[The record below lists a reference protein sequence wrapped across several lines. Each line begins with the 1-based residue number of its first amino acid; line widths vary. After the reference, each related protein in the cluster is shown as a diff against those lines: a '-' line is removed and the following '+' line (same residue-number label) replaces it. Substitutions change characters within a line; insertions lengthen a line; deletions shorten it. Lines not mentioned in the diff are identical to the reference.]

1 MYLERNFSMKNI
13 VCFGDSNTY
22 GYDPR
27 AAFGTRYPD
36 GTYWVD
42 ILHAK
47 TGWKFWN
54 MGVCGR
60 EIPHTSFQIQTA
72 CAELASREPSA
83 DALWIML
90 GTNDLLSGEQITA
103 ETVGLRMEAFL
114 TSLLNSF
121 PVRKLRLITPVK
133 MRQGT
138 WTTPAVIEES
148 EKLQPVFRSL
158 ADRLHISLTQTEG
171 WEIPLAFDG
180 VHFTEQGHRK
190 FAENLLRDIP
200 LL

>member
-1 MYLERNFSMKNI
+1 MKNI

-27 AAFGTRYPD
+27 SAFGSRYPD

-42 ILHAK
+42 ILHIK
-47 TGWKFWN
+47 TGCTFWN

-60 EIPHTSFQIQTA
+60 EIPHTLYQIQAA
-72 CAELASREPSA
+72 CAELAAREPSA

-90 GTNDLLSGEQITA
+90 GTNDLLSGQQITA
-103 ETVGLRMEAFL
+103 ETVGLRMEVFL
-114 TSLLNSF
+114 NSLLNNF
-121 PVRKLRLITPVK
+121 PVHKLRLIIPVK
-133 MRQGT
+133 MQQGT
-138 WTTPAVIEES
+138 WTTTEVIEES

-158 ADRLHISLTQTEG
+158 ADRLHVFLTQTES
-171 WEIPLAFDG
+171 WNIPLAFDG
-180 VHFTEQGHRK
+180 VHFTEQGHKK
-190 FAENLLRDIP
+190 FAKNLLRDIP

>member
-1 MYLERNFSMKNI
+1 MKNI

-27 AAFGTRYPD
+27 SAFGSRYPD

-42 ILHAK
+42 ILHIK
-47 TGWKFWN
+47 TGCTFWN

-60 EIPHTSFQIQTA
+60 EIPHTLYQIQAA
-72 CAELASREPSA
+72 CAELAAREPSA

-90 GTNDLLSGEQITA
+90 GTNDLLSGQQITA
-103 ETVGLRMEAFL
+103 ETVGLRMEVFL
-114 TSLLNSF
+114 NSLLNNF
-121 PVRKLRLITPVK
+121 PAHKLRLIIPVK
-133 MRQGT
+133 MQQGT
-138 WTTPAVIEES
+138 WTTTEVIEES

-158 ADRLHISLTQTEG
+158 ADRLHVSLTQTES
-171 WEIPLAFDG
+171 WNIPLAFDG
-180 VHFTEQGHRK
+180 VHFTEQGHKK

>member
-1 MYLERNFSMKNI
+1 
-13 VCFGDSNTY
+13 
-22 GYDPR
+22 
-27 AAFGTRYPD
+27 
-36 GTYWVD
+36 
-42 ILHAK
+42 
-47 TGWKFWN
+47 
-54 MGVCGR
+54 
-60 EIPHTSFQIQTA
+60 
-72 CAELASREPSA
+72 
-83 DALWIML
+83 
-90 GTNDLLSGEQITA
+90 
-103 ETVGLRMEAFL
+103 MEAFL

-138 WTTPAVIEES
+138 WTTSAVIEES

-180 VHFTEQGHRK
+180 VHFSEQGHRK